1 MPQDEAGVLSSCADP
16 SSGKSRQFAEAVRV
30 FFTPAAHACLI
41 PFSRHSHDNPYAR
54 ISLHVRVHP
63 KQRRVRWFPVRTS
76 RASLTLDPL
85 YLAIDQGTHAS
96 RAVVLDRRGRV
107 LASGSQDIGL
117 TRPQPDWA
125 EQDGDGMVA
134 SILAAAAQALAALGA
149 RRQDIVAGG
158 LASQRASCVC
168 WDRRD
173 GRPLSP
179 VFSWQDRRAHV
190 WLRQFERHGEE
201 VHRKTGLFLS
211 AHYGASKL
219 RWALD
224 HLPEVR
230 QAREAGTL
238 CWGPQASF
246 LVFRLLEEHPSFA
259 DPQCAARTQ
268 LWNLGT
274 RDWDPGLLELFGLP
288 QGFLPKSVPTCHAF
302 GTLRVGDAAIP
313 LAAVNGD
320 QSAAVFAFG
329 WPEEDSAYINIGTS
343 AFVQRALTRD
353 PGYVPRQLTGIILD
367 DGTTTVYTVEGNVN
381 GAGTA
386 LEWLRTE
393 LKVDDVVRLLPEWLA
408 RTGEPP
414 LFLNGIAGLGGPFW
428 RPDFTSRF
436 VGHATTIEPWQ
447 KAVAVV
453 ESMAF
458 LLQANIDEMAKTVMP
473 AKRIRVSGGVSK
485 LDGLCRRLAAVSGL
499 PVHRR
504 EDAEATTRGIG
515 YLAAGRPT
523 EWASAAAEEVFAPE
537 DDPAIRERYRR
548 WRALMAEAT
557 GV

>member
-1 MPQDEAGVLSSCADP
+1 M
-16 SSGKSRQFAEAVRV
+16 
-30 FFTPAAHACLI
+30 
-41 PFSRHSHDNPYAR
+41 NPD
-54 ISLHVRVHP
+54 
-63 KQRRVRWFPVRTS
+63 K
-76 RASLTLDPL
+76 L

-96 RAVVLDRRGRV
+96 RAVVLDQRGRV
-107 LASGSQDIGL
+107 LASAARDIGL
-117 TRPQPDWA
+117 ARPQPDWA
-125 EQDGDGMVA
+125 EQDGDEMVE
-134 SILAAAAQALAALGA
+134 SIFAAANEALSVLGIHRSDVMAA
-149 RRQDIVAGG
+149 G
-158 LASQRASCVC
+158 LASQRASCIC
-168 WDRRD
+168 WDRLS

-179 VFSWQDRRAHV
+179 LFSWQDRRAHQ
-190 WLRQFERHGEE
+190 WLRQFEPQAAA

-224 HLPEVR
+224 HLPAVR
-230 QAREAGTL
+230 AARAAGTL

-246 LVFRLLEEHPSFA
+246 LAFRLLQERPLLA

-268 LWNLGT
+268 LWSLDR
-274 RDWDPGLLELFGLP
+274 RDWDPELLALFGLP
-288 QGFLPKSVPTCHAF
+288 QGFLPRSVPTCYPY
-302 GTLRVGDAAIP
+302 GTLRLGVNAIP
-313 LAAVNGD
+313 LTALNGD

-329 WPEEDSAYINIGTS
+329 WPEEDAAYVNIGTS

-386 LEWLRTE
+386 LEWLRQE
-393 LKVDDVVRLLPEWLA
+393 LGMKDLDLQLPQWLA
-408 RTGEPP
+408 AAGEPP

-428 RPDFTSRF
+428 KPDFASRF
-436 VGHATTIEPWQ
+436 VGAGEPPQ

-458 LLQANIDEMAKTVMP
+458 LLQANFDEMAKYVPP
-473 AKRIRVSGGVSK
+473 AVRIRVSGGVSQI
-485 LDGLCRRLAAVSGL
+485 DGLCQRLASLAGL

-504 EDAEATTRGIG
+504 EDAEATARGIA
-515 YLAAGRPT
+515 YLAAGRP
-523 EWASAAAEEVFAPE
+523 ASWDHAAAEEVFEPAG
-537 DDPAIRERYRR
+537 DPGIRARYQR

-557 GV
+557 GI